1 MPLIR
6 QEEMPPSGTHL
17 EYKLF
22 FHLVASI
29 SFAIVRKETITQFIA
44 IIKSEIVHVGVV
56 SD

>member
-44 IIKSEIVHVGVV
+44 IIKSEIVHVGVA